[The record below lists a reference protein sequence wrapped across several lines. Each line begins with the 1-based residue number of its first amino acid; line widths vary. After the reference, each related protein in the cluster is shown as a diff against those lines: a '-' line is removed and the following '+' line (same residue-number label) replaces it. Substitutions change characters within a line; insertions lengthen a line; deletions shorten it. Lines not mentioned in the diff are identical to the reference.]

1 MRRIYLD
8 HNATTPLCQEAQQAM
23 LPWLGQPCNASSV
36 HHEGQR
42 ARGAVESARRDLAGL
57 LGALPTEI
65 IFTSGATEA
74 NNMALATLA
83 ARSQGTVL
91 ISAVEHPSVLAAAAR
106 LEAQGRPVLRLP
118 VDAQGRLPSV
128 PELLDLGRRHGAGA
142 LSLMLANNE
151 TGHLYPVAEL
161 AAAARQEGWL
171 VHSDATQ
178 AVGRLPV
185 QVEALGVDLLS
196 LSGHKLYGPVGS
208 GALWLRAEVEL
219 CPLVVGGHQERG
231 RRGGTENVMAI
242 AGLGAA
248 ARAAAQD
255 MEAEAA
261 RQAAL
266 REALWRGIA
275 SLEPEAVR
283 QTPPGP
289 EALPNT
295 LNVRFG
301 QVDGETLLIN
311 LDLEGISVS
320 AGSACTAGS
329 LEPSHVI
336 LAMGVDPARAR
347 GSVRFSLGRGTTA
360 QDIEQVLERLPR
372 VLERTRGAAW

>member
-1 MRRIYLD
+1 
-8 HNATTPLCQEAQQAM
+8 
-23 LPWLGQPCNASSV
+23 
-36 HHEGQR
+36 
-42 ARGAVESARRDLAGL
+42 VESARRDLASL
-57 LGALPTEI
+57 IGALATEV

-83 ARSQGTVL
+83 AGHDGAIM

-106 LEAQGRPVLRLP
+106 LEAQGRQVVRLP
-118 VDAQGRLPSV
+118 VDPGGHLPGTQEV
-128 PELLDLGRRHGAGA
+128 VALGRQHGVRA

-151 TGHLYPVAEL
+151 TGHVYPIAEL

-171 VHSDATQ
+171 VHTDATQ
-178 AVGRLPV
+178 AVGKLPV
-185 QVEALGVDLLS
+185 NVEALGVDMLS
-196 LSGHKLYGPVGS
+196 LSGHKLYGPVGT
-208 GALWLRAEVEL
+208 GALWLRSEVEL

-248 ARAAAQD
+248 VQVARRSLDGEAQ
-255 MEAEAA
+255 
-261 RQAAL
+261 RLRGL
-266 REALWRGIA
+266 REALWEGIA
-275 SLEPEAVR
+275 ALEPTAAR
-283 QTPPGP
+283 QTPADPAK
-289 EALPNT
+289 ALPNT

-329 LEPSHVI
+329 MEPSHVI
-336 LAMGVDPARAR
+336 LAMGVPAQEAR
-347 GSVRFSLGRGTTA
+347 GSVRMSLGRDTTA
-360 QDIEQVLERLPR
+360 QDVELLLARLPG
-372 VLERTRGAAW
+372 VLARTRGAAW